1 MKSIFFNNKIKIENG
16 FIYYKIRKIR
26 LRLMIDYFLIIL
38 LVFSLIFTPRDS
50 LQLKKISFLLILL
63 INFDVIIVFL
73 LQNRNH
79 IILFFAVFFPM
90 ILTIISFLI
99 TGDIFTSF
107 RQSYVFLY
115 LLIIPVILK
124 YNIKYKNIVIIALK
138 ILVALIVI
146 SGFLDLFN
154 IVTLN
159 QNIILKFFESR
170 GEANVGVWPTATF
183 NYIMFFKTSPLIMIL
198 IAYATNKKKK
208 MIIIL
213 SLLAVAFT
221 GTRANL
227 YAGFLVFIFSYI
239 ITWELSYKKLIFFF
253 IISFILIFKINDI
266 IDYIINLQVADSNS
280 DNIKIE
286 HLISIMKLMKN
297 NPLYIITGS
306 GLGSYFYSS
315 GRDKLVNLTELSFF
329 EWFRQTGIIG
339 FIPFMYFIFKP
350 ILDLW
355 KKKSLSWLIVGYIG
369 FLMIAFTN
377 PLLFS
382 STPFVLYILIYL
394 SFYRYRPYKI
404 KN

>member
-1 MKSIFFNNKIKIENG
+1 VKFNFFNNIIKTENG
-16 FIYYKIRKIR
+16 SIYYKIRKIR
-26 LRLMIDYFLIIL
+26 LRKLINYILLIL
-38 LVFSLIFTPRDS
+38 LVFSLIFTPGDS
-50 LQLKKISFLLILL
+50 LKLKKISFLLILL
-63 INFDVIIVFL
+63 INFDVIIIFL
-73 LQNRNH
+73 LHKRNYL
-79 IILFFAVFFPM
+79 ILFFAVFFPM

-99 TGDIFTSF
+99 TGDILTSF
-107 RQSYVFLY
+107 SQSYVFLY

-138 ILVALIVI
+138 LLVTLIVV

-154 IVTLN
+154 IVNLN
-159 QNIILKFFESR
+159 QNIILNFFELR
-170 GEANVGVWPTATF
+170 GEANVGFWPSATF

-208 MIIIL
+208 MIIIF
-213 SLLAVAFT
+213 SLLAVALT

-239 ITWELSYKKLIFFF
+239 ITWELSYKKLTFFL
-253 IISFILIFKINDI
+253 IISFIFIFKSNDI
-266 IDYIINLQVADSNS
+266 INYIINLQVADSNS

-286 HLISIMKLMKN
+286 HLISIIKLMKD

-315 GRDKLVNLTELSFF
+315 GVDKLVNLTELSFF

-355 KKKSLSWLIVGYIG
+355 KKKSLSWLIIGYIG
-369 FLMIAFTN
+369 YLMIAFTN

-382 STPFVLYILIYL
+382 STPFILYILVYL
-394 SFYRYRPYKI
+394 YFFKI
-404 KN
+404 KSLKV